1 MSALFAF
8 EEQIMSHTLK
18 KQITEAMK
26 EAMRAKAKERLGAIR
41 LILSELKRI
50 EVDERIELDDARVLA
65 VLDKMVKQRRDSI
78 AQYENAD
85 RPELAEKEQAEIE
98 VIQAFLP
105 APLSD
110 AELANMVTAAIAES
124 GAESMRDMGKVM
136 AILKPQIQG
145 RADVGAVSS
154 LVKAKLG

>member
-18 KQITEAMK
+18 KQISEAMK

-78 AQYENAD
+78 AQYESAN

-98 VIQAFLP
+98 VIQTFLP

-110 AELANMVTAAIAES
+110 AELASMVTAAIAES

-136 AILKPQIQG
+136 AVLKPQIQG
-145 RADVGAVSS
+145 RADVGAVSG

>member
-1 MSALFAF
+1 
-8 EEQIMSHTLK
+8 MSHTLK

-110 AELANMVTAAIAES
+110 AELADMVTAAIAES